1 MNSGLCVP
9 QALITMLHSSH
20 GIWWG
25 LVPGHQWIPKSTDAQ
40 VPYSQPSLFPSSA
53 SMENRGQL
61 FPYRLVEMYL
71 RLYSHDVSHQLTE
84 TYFYKTSGTIKE

>member
-40 VPYSQPSLFPSSA
+40 VPYVNLYIIFAYNLYTLSPVYFKSS
-53 SMENRGQL
+53 
-61 FPYRLVEMYL
+61 
-71 RLYSHDVSHQLTE
+71 
-84 TYFYKTSGTIKE
+84 